1 MTGETKPHKPKRK
14 SNQAEGIANS
24 KDLRHQALGVFEEQ
38 QKGQC
43 DGSLVSKGKWLE
55 MKMLLNEGARSSE
68 ASQATVGNLD
78 GMVCDMGSH
87 WGVLSRGKT

>member
-24 KDLRHQALGVFEEQ
+24 KDLRHKALSVFEEQ

-43 DGSLVSKGKWLE
+43 DGSLVSKGK
-55 MKMLLNEGARSSE
+55 
-68 ASQATVGNLD
+68 
-78 GMVCDMGSH
+78 
-87 WGVLSRGKT
+87 

>member
-24 KDLRHQALGVFEEQ
+24 KDLRHQALSVFEEQ

-43 DGSLVSKGKWLE
+43 DGSLVSKGK
-55 MKMLLNEGARSSE
+55 
-68 ASQATVGNLD
+68 
-78 GMVCDMGSH
+78 
-87 WGVLSRGKT
+87 